1 MCSSDLPYSVGE
13 CYEMAQEAFDLAE
26 QFQTPVFVMSDLDI
40 GMNNWM
46 SDPFVYPEKPIV
58 RGKVLNAEDLE
69 KVGKFARYMD
79 VDGDGIPY
87 RTIPGTE
94 HPLAGYFTRG
104 SGHNEKAL
112 YSEKPE
118 DYKNNMD
125 RIKRK
130 HETARKVV
138 SQPIV
143 EADANAEI
151 GLIAFGSTHWA
162 LIESRDQLRTEQN
175 IPTAYMRLR
184 AFPLSPDVKE
194 FVKKYKRVYVVEQN
208 RDGQMRDLIRLE
220 VGKDADKVRSVRHY
234 TGFPIDARTITDEI
248 LAQEIAG

>member
-1 MCSSDLPYSVGE
+1 
-13 CYEMAQEAFDLAE
+13 MAQEAFDLAE

>member
-1 MCSSDLPYSVGE
+1 MLFRS
-13 CYEMAQEAFDLAE
+13 
-26 QFQTPVFVMSDLDI
+26 
-40 GMNNWM
+40 
-46 SDPFVYPEKPIV
+46 
-58 RGKVLNAEDLE
+58 
-69 KVGKFARYMD
+69 
-79 VDGDGIPY
+79 
-87 RTIPGTE
+87 
-94 HPLAGYFTRG
+94 
-104 SGHNEKAL
+104 
-112 YSEKPE
+112 
-118 DYKNNMD
+118 
-125 RIKRK
+125 
-130 HETARKVV
+130 KVV